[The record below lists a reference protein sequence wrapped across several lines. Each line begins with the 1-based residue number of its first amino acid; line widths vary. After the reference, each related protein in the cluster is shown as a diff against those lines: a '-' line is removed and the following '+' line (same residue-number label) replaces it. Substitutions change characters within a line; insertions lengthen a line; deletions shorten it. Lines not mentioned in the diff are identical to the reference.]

1 MAARLKERY
10 QNEIVPALREK
21 FAYKNFMQ
29 VPILEKIVVNMGV
42 GDATQDARMLDSALV
57 ELTQIA
63 GQKPAVRLAKK
74 SVAGFKVR
82 EGNKIA
88 CMVTLRGDRM
98 YEFLDRLIN
107 VAIPRIRDFRGISPK
122 SFDKQGNFTLGV
134 RDQTIFPEVDQNN
147 VIRTRGMNITVVIN
161 RTHDTE
167 ASREMLRLFGMPFRN

>member
-10 QNEIVPALREK
+10 QAEILPALREK
-21 FAYKNFMQ
+21 FAFTNVMQ
-29 VPILEKIVVNMGV
+29 VPVLEKIVVNMGV
-42 GDATQDARMLDSALV
+42 GDATQDARMVDAAV
-57 ELTQIA
+57 AELTQIT
-63 GQKPAVRLAKK
+63 GQRAAIRLAKK

-88 CMVTLRGDRM
+88 CMTTLRGDRM
-98 YEFLDRLIN
+98 YEFLDRLVN

-134 RDQTIFPEVDQNN
+134 RDQTIFPEVDQNK
-147 VIRTRGMNITVVIN
+147 VIRTRGMNITLVIN

-167 ASREMLRLFGMPFRN
+167 ASRELLRLFGMPFRN